1 LTHNQFDLEER
12 MPVTL
17 EDGIDR
23 WPTFALT
30 PAEYE
35 EAVADLVRTSG
46 HEVTDWQVQ
55 HLDPVDG
62 VDGTFIIDVT
72 VRFRFLGV
80 DFLVLFDPV
89 GHSLFR
95 LRG

>member
-1 LTHNQFDLEER
+1 

-23 WPTFALT
+23 WPTFVLT

-46 HEVTDWQVQ
+46 HEVTDW
-55 HLDPVDG
+55 
-62 VDGTFIIDVT
+62 
-72 VRFRFLGV
+72 
-80 DFLVLFDPV
+80 
-89 GHSLFR
+89 
-95 LRG
+95 RGPAS